1 MKNIIIAICCLVG
14 VVALYSC
21 DEQYEKWE
29 YPLCVVVKTA
39 NQTMEYELS
48 YPVNNKTEKIKSQK
62 AHGTD
67 ALIFRYVRDMKY
79 VNEDNNNFVITLS
92 ALTTSKEPA
101 EVCVYKY
108 KSRLNV
114 GELQMCNLKEIID
127 DEKAGRTVDISSDSV
142 FNILKEA
149 NYKYLYTWDETNKN
163 LIIKLNTMR

>member
-1 MKNIIIAICCLVG
+1 MKKIIIAICCLVG
-14 VVALYSC
+14 VVALHSC

-29 YPLCVVVKTA
+29 YPMCVVVKTA
-39 NQTMEYELS
+39 DQTMEYELS

-62 AHGTD
+62 AQGTD
-67 ALIFRYVRDMKY
+67 ALLFRYVRDMKY

-92 ALTTSKEPA
+92 MLTTPKEPA

-114 GELQMCNLKEIID
+114 GELEMCNLKGIID
-127 DEKAGRTVDISSDSV
+127 DENAGKKVEISSDSV
-142 FNILKEA
+142 FNILKEK

-163 LIIKLNTMR
+163 LIIKLNEIR